1 MDVNAHSRRRLVA
14 PAEGLVLAGADR
26 ALSGTIQR
34 HLEKALGSAVEL
46 LPLDALSSV
55 LGPLQP
61 LSLLLVA
68 SQPGDLAAL
77 AALVQEIGLQKMPV
91 RVALVTAEAVVGDPA
106 LASLTAHVAG
116 HYVWPADARSIPAW
130 ARRAGDV
137 SPSVKHL
144 PTSSPQTPPTDPLQA
159 EVAARLLRC
168 TPSLAPLVE
177 ALAIAAAHPVTV
189 LVDGETGT
197 GKTYLARLL
206 HDCSPRRQERFVV
219 VPCGALAANLV
230 ESEFFGHVKGAF
242 TGADAP
248 KVGKFAVAGDGT
260 LLLDEIDALG
270 MEQQASLL
278 RVIETGEFEPVGGT
292 ETQLCNARVIAATNR
307 DLNEAVERGQFRRDL
322 FYRLNVMPFYLPPL
336 RDRVED
342 IAPLVRGMAARYN
355 AKYQKGLYRIN
366 TDVIAVLE
374 AFPWPGNIRQLENV
388 VQQAVLHSIGPE
400 LQVAHLPPL
409 VQNYFLQRFDPP
421 GANPLSLVRR
431 REESERAAVERAL
444 EESGFSRTRAAR
456 ALGVSRVTLYKKMKK
471 FGLLRKPSQAEWGSD
486 DTPGP
491 HAAIA

>member
-1 MDVNAHSRRRLVA
+1 MDVTAHSRRRLVA
-14 PAEGLVLAGADR
+14 PPEGLVVAGADR
-26 ALSGTIQR
+26 ALSGAVQR
-34 HLEKALGSAVEL
+34 HLEKALGRAGELVPLNALSAVL
-46 LPLDALSSV
+46 SPLHALSV
-55 LGPLQP
+55 V
-61 LSLLLVA
+61 LVA
-68 SQPGDLAAL
+68 SQQSDLGTIAAL
-77 AALVQEIGLQKMPV
+77 LQEIGLQKLPV
-91 RVALVTAEAVVGDPA
+91 CVALVTAEPLGGEPA
-106 LASLTAHVAG
+106 LANLTAHVSG
-116 HYVWPADARSIPAW
+116 HYVWP
-130 ARRAGDV
+130 GDV
-137 SPSVKHL
+137 RGLLAWVRQNMA
-144 PTSSPQTPPTDPLQA
+144 PTPAPASSMDPLQA

-177 ALAIAAAHPVTV
+177 TLAIAAAHPVTV

-219 VPCGALAANLV
+219 VPCGALAPNLV

-248 KVGKFAVAGDGT
+248 KVGKFAVAGEGT

-270 MEQQASLL
+270 LEQQASLL
-278 RVIETGEFEPVGGT
+278 RVIETGEFEPVGST
-292 ETQLCNARVIAATNR
+292 ETQLCRARVIAATNR

-342 IAPLVRGMAARYN
+342 IAPLLRGMAARYN
-355 AKYQKGLYRIN
+355 AKYQKGLYRIS

-374 AFPWPGNIRQLENV
+374 AYPWQGNIRQLENV
-388 VQQAVLHSIGPE
+388 VQQAVLHSSGPE

-421 GANPLSLVRR
+421 GVNPLSLVRR

-491 HAAIA
+491 QAAIA